1 MRRFVFWLSIA
12 STASVALVSPAAR
25 AQSTASSAV
34 SDTEPPDYPPPSTRW
49 KVAGVGLVAGG
60 AFYGMGVGV
69 SYLYPDVPGTKDL
82 RVPVAGPWIALSH
95 NSCGTD
101 LDCSNV
107 LVAARAV
114 LMVLGG
120 VAQAGSLGVVLE
132 GLFMPTQEPVA
143 APESPRSPA
152 PAPKPRK
159 PSPPGGD
166 KNLFFI
172 PTPMT
177 VGAGG
182 VGLGVVGRF

>member
-1 MRRFVFWLSIA
+1 MKRLVLPVLIA
-12 STASVALVSPAAR
+12 SASIVAFSPTAR
-25 AQSTASSAV
+25 AQTPSGEA
-34 SDTEPPDYPPPSTRW
+34 DTDVETPDYPPPSTRW
-49 KVAGVGLVAGG
+49 KVAGVGLLAGA

-82 RVPVAGPWIALSH
+82 RIPVAGPWIALSH
-95 NSCGTD
+95 NGCGTD

-120 VAQAGSLGVVLE
+120 AAQAGSIGVILE
-132 GLFMPTQEPVA
+132 GLFMPTQEPA
-143 APESPRSPA
+143 ATPTLPRAPA
-152 PAPKPRK
+152 PAPRK
-159 PSPPGGD
+159 PAPSGD

-182 VGLGVVGRF
+182 VGLGVVGTF